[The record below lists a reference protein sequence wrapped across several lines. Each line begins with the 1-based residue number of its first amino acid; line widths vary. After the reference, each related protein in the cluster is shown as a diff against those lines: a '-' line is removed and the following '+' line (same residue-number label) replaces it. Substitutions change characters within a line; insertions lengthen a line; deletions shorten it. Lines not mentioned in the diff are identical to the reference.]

1 MSWCCGCFVY
11 ARIQHY
17 EKIVY
22 GKYDNALMKFLVRH
36 TIHDPLAAHRT
47 KSTPAFYS
55 VCMHMLAQPWG
66 IAYAVGSMIVYA
78 DVGGEIAGSLFAPR
92 VTLIGQ
98 ILLLIACIMMLVL
111 IMNLRQAFRT
121 KYGIVAGRDGCGSNE
136 DFWCMPC
143 TLSQMH
149 RHTDITHQLQPAGC
163 NCSSPV

>member
-11 ARIQHY
+11 ARIQYY

-22 GKYDNALMKFLVRH
+22 GKYDSALMRYLVRH
-36 TIHDPLAAHRT
+36 TTHDPLAAHRT
-47 KSTPAFYS
+47 KSTPALYS

-78 DVGGEIAGSLFAPR
+78 DVFFVPPI

-98 ILLLIACIMMLVL
+98 ILQLIAYMMVVL

-121 KYGIVAGRDGCGSNE
+121 KYGIVAGRDGCCSCE
-136 DFWCMPC
+136 DCCCSFWCMPC

-149 RHTDITHQLQPAGC
+149 RHTDITRQLQPAGC